1 MPFIAFFRNTNKKG
15 GNEPLPDP
23 VKVIRDALVHALVYY
38 YPLAGRLKEGD
49 SRKLMVDC
57 TGEFGVL
64 FIEADADITLE
75 HVGDAIQPPCPYL
88 EHFLCDVPGSS
99 GEQTGLGGFIVA
111 TRVNHTMT
119 DEALGIFYFL
129 NTIGE
134 IARGAN
140 EPSYRPVRKREI
152 LNAREPPRVTCAH
165 HEYDTTAGTEA
176 TMDTHAH
183 LIDKSFFFGFQ
194 EVDCIRKHLP
204 SHLQSS
210 STFEGRPHYSTAG
223 HFIVADSSRVPF
235 REFDFG
241 WGKPVYA
248 GVAKAAPNTSF
259 CERFKKSTGED
270 GILIQMSLPLQAMD
284 RFQKELAKFTGER
297 PMHVTGDK
305 KHTIIK
311 SML

>member
-1 MPFIAFFRNTNKKG
+1 MGRILGRFF
-15 GNEPLPDP
+15 
-23 VKVIRDALVHALVYY
+23 
-38 YPLAGRLKEGD
+38 
-49 SRKLMVDC
+49 
-57 TGEFGVL
+57 
-64 FIEADADITLE
+64 
-75 HVGDAIQPPCPYL
+75 
-88 EHFLCDVPGSS
+88 
-99 GEQTGLGGFIVA
+99 GFS
-111 TRVNHTMT
+111 
-119 DEALGIFYFL
+119 
-129 NTIGE
+129 
-134 IARGAN
+134 RGAN
-140 EPSYRPVRKREI
+140 EPSYRPVWKREI
-152 LNAREPPRVTCAH
+152 LNARDPPRVTCVH
-165 HEYDTTAGTEA
+165 HEYDTTVGTEA
-176 TMDTHAH
+176 TMDTHAD
-183 LIDKSFFFGFQ
+183 LIDKSLFFGFQ
-194 EVDCIRKHLP
+194 E
-204 SHLQSS
+204 
-210 STFEGRPHYSTAG
+210 STIQGRPHYSTAG